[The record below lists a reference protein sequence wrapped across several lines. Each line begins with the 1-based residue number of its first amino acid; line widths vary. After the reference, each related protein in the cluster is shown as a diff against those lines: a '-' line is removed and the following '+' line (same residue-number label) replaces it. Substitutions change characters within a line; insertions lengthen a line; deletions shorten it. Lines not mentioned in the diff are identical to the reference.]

1 MTELDSITQ
10 REAASDNNMS
20 SDMLANAK
28 RLRLQ
33 YPELDRVAS
42 DMEVMAMLFALLL
55 KRMEQINR
63 TSDMRGLIA
72 AVSREESR

>member
-1 MTELDSITQ
+1 MTELNSITQ

>member
-20 SDMLANAK
+20 ADMLANAK
-28 RLRLQ
+28 RLRHQ

>member
-72 AVSREESR
+72 AVSREESL

>member
-33 YPELDRVAS
+33 HPELDRVAS

-72 AVSREESR
+72 AVSREGA

>member
-72 AVSREESR
+72 AVSREDA